1 MYIAIVGLE
10 IIIVH
15 SHYIKEKNAML
26 NDYVQL
32 KWKYVSK
39 GRVMSKGVDYP
50 TTSTFKEEMSG
61 QTQDGSRI
69 PPYITK
75 IIQN

>member
-1 MYIAIVGLE
+1 MYIIIVGLE
-10 IIIVH
+10 IAIVH

-39 GRVMSKGVDYP
+39 GKAVSKGVEYP
-50 TTSTFKEEMSG
+50 STSTFKEETSG

-75 IIQN
+75 ILQN